1 MEGKVKNLFMAVV
14 CMMCFLSGSL
24 AQAEANPD
32 RIQFIIMADE
42 DSPSQGNR
50 IKVKGLNS
58 GEVFNYS
65 EENKDRLKKII
76 SVEVIIRKG
85 DAESVVS
92 LPYIEL
98 NNLAAFLRDEGT
110 MNCASF
116 VSKIKEDFRADFN
129 LFEDEWPL
137 IENQP
142 LYPGDVVA
150 LGEDGN
156 CTKAIHYAIYLGED
170 LYLSRYNMTGIL
182 VVSSL
187 KKMEDAFQSG
197 CAKVFKKF

>member
-1 MEGKVKNLFMAVV
+1 MKYFFMAVIF
-14 CMMCFLSGSL
+14 MMCFFSGSL

-32 RIQFIIMADE
+32 RIQFIIMAEE
-42 DSPSQGNR
+42 DSSSQGKR
-50 IKVKGLNS
+50 IKIKGLNS

-65 EENKDRLKKII
+65 DENKDRLKKII
-76 SVEVIIRKG
+76 SVEIIIRKG
-85 DAESVVS
+85 NTEGIVS

-98 NNLAAFLRDEGT
+98 NNLAAFLRDGGV

-116 VSKIKEDFRADFN
+116 ISKIKEDFQADFK
-129 LFEDEWPL
+129 LFEDEWLL
-137 IENQP
+137 IENQS
-142 LYPGDVVA
+142 LYPGDVAA

-156 CTKAIHYAIYLGED
+156 CNKAIHYAIYLGED

-182 VVSSL
+182 VVASL
-187 KKMEDAFQSG
+187 KEMEDDFHSS